1 MNQAEA
7 KKRINQLI
15 TQIDELRYRYHV
27 ENDPTVSDEV
37 YDSLSR
43 ELKELER
50 QFPALRRPDSPLGR
64 IGGRAM
70 DTFKKVRH
78 EVRQWS
84 FNDAFNVPEF
94 TEWQERV
101 ERLLTKEL
109 GHRPKLAYSCELK
122 IDGLHIVLTY
132 RKGLLELAATRGDGV
147 VGEDVT
153 QNIRTIQSVPLRLR
167 QPLDVIVEGEVWL
180 SEAQLEAINQER
192 ATAGQPAFANPRN
205 AAAGTIRQLDPAIV
219 AARKLDCFIYDWSGG
234 GTNAPLTQVEELKAL
249 KALGFKVNDHYQR
262 CRTTDEVV
270 SFWQTWQRRRTAEP
284 YWIDGVVIK
293 VNDRRYQQLLGYVGK
308 APRWAIAFKFPAQE
322 VTTVITDI
330 QVQVGRLGTLTP
342 VAHLRPVALAGTTVK
357 RATLHNEDQIR
368 RLGVK
373 IGDTVVVRKAGDIIP
388 EVVSVLPKLRT
399 GREKPFVMPR
409 RCPSCGSPVKK
420 QTITDPLRRSDSEAR
435 KGQGTSVAVFCTNP
449 RCFAQQ
455 QRQITHF
462 ISKKAFDIDGL
473 GHKIIE
479 QLMAEG
485 LVKDPA
491 DIFTLE
497 PADLEA
503 LEGFAEKSASNLV
516 TAIARSKVIPLPRFL
531 YALGIQ
537 GVGEETALDIAE
549 QFGRLDKVVAAN
561 VEDIEAVEGVGPVVA
576 RSLHTYFQQKETST
590 LLRRLTEAGV
600 TVESVKQK
608 SPTHGPLA
616 GKKVAVTGTLES
628 MSRDEVKAAIRRAG
642 GDWVSSVSKQTD
654 LVVIGENP
662 GSKHSRAKALGLKLL
677 TEEAFRALL
686 GLGR

>member
-1 MNQAEA
+1 MNQSEA
-7 KKRINQLI
+7 KKRIDQLI
-15 TQIDELRYRYHV
+15 SQIDELRYRYHV
-27 ENDPTVSDEV
+27 QNDPTISDEV

-50 QFPALRRPDSPLGR
+50 QFPTLRRPDSPLGR

-84 FNDAFNVPEF
+84 FNDAFNVLEF
-94 TEWQERV
+94 TEWQERI

-109 GHRPKLAYSCELK
+109 GHRPKFAYSCELK

-153 QNIRTIQSVPLRLR
+153 SNIRTIQSVPLRLR
-167 QPLDVIVEGEVWL
+167 KPLDVIVEGEVWL
-180 SEAQLEAINQER
+180 SEAQLEAINKER
-192 ATAGQPAFANPRN
+192 TKAGQPAFANPRN

-219 AARKLDCFIYDWSGG
+219 AARKLDCFVYDWSGG
-234 GTNAPLTQVEELKAL
+234 GTNAPPTQIEELKAL

-270 SFWQTWQRRRTAEP
+270 SFWQTWQERRTKEP

-293 VNDRRYQQLLGYVGK
+293 VDDRRYQQLLGYVGK

-342 VAHLRPVALAGTTVK
+342 VAHLRPVALAGTIVK
-357 RATLHNEDQIR
+357 RATLHNEDQIK

-409 RCPSCGSPVKK
+409 RCPSCGSLVKK
-420 QTITDPLRRSDSEAR
+420 QTITE

-449 RCFAQQ
+449 RCYAQQ

-491 DIFTLE
+491 DLFSLA

-503 LEGFAEKSASNLV
+503 LEGFAEKSAANLV
-516 TAIARSKVIPLPRFL
+516 AAIAHSKVIPLPRFL

-537 GVGEETALDIAE
+537 GVGEETALDLAE
-549 QFGRLDKVVAAN
+549 HFGSLDRVAAAD
-561 VEDIEAVEGVGPVVA
+561 VEDIEAVAGVGPVVA
-576 RSLHTYFQQKETST
+576 RSLHAYFRQKETSM

-642 GDWVSSVSKQTD
+642 GDWVSSISKQTD

-662 GSKHSRAKALGLKLL
+662 GSKYSRAKALGLKLL